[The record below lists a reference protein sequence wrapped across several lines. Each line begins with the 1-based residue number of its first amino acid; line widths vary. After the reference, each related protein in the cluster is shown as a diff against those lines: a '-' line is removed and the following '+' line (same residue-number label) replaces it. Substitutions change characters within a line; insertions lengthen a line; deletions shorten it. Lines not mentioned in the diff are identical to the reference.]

1 MAVDRREFTMAY
13 ARILGRVWKEEDD
26 FKAGLLANPE
36 ETLKAEGLDPQ
47 DAKVSI
53 ITEIKEQGTLDD
65 QIRLWE
71 EGLSS
76 GSIDLYIPTAP
87 PKDAFEDVELT
98 EEELELVAGGGC
110 CTCSACCTCTPCCSC
125 CC

>member
-1 MAVDRREFTMAY
+1 AY

-76 GSIDLYIPTAP
+76 GSIDLYIPPAP

-110 CTCSACCTCTPCCSC
+110 CTCAASCTCTPCCC
-125 CC
+125 CCD